1 MHTMPHMIILSKN
14 EILREGLRRI
24 LTDESFLVDQTV
36 ARLNDLSPGVVSG
49 TVLLVDGTI
58 FDEGVQTC
66 QALREQYPEEKVV
79 LMTDDYSV
87 ENVTSAFSTGA
98 IDGYIVKA
106 MSCEPL
112 AGALRLVALGE
123 KVIPSQVVDSL
134 SGAFSRTT
142 ARNWQTRCAG
152 ANLSSR
158 EVEILRCLVDGDPN
172 KVISRRLSITDAT
185 VKVHIKA
192 ILRKLRVK
200 NRTQAAIWAV
210 ERGLSLEVTEKTP
223 VPRVAVA

>member
-1 MHTMPHMIILSKN
+1 MNAKPHITILSKN

-24 LTDESFLVDQTV
+24 LLDQDFEVDQT
-36 ARLNDLSPGVVSG
+36 ASRMAELGSEMIHGS
-49 TVLLVDGTI
+49 VLLVDGI
-58 FDEGVQTC
+58 VFEEGLQTC
-66 QALREQYPEEKVV
+66 QTLREKFPDQKIV
-79 LMTDDYSV
+79 LMTDEYSV

-112 AGALRLVALGE
+112 AGALRLISLGE

-134 SGAFSRTT
+134 SGAFSRSTT
-142 ARNWQTRCAG
+142 PNWQARCAG
-152 ANLSSR
+152 ANLSAR

-210 ERGLSLEVTEKTP
+210 ERGLNVDLAGHEAVQHA
-223 VPRVAVA
+223 AVA

>member
-1 MHTMPHMIILSKN
+1 MDAKPHIIIVSKN

-24 LTDESFLVDQTV
+24 LADQGFAVDLT
-36 ARLNDLSPGVVSG
+36 ASRMAELSSAITSGSLLLIDVV
-49 TVLLVDGTI
+49 V
-58 FDEGVQTC
+58 FEEGLQTC
-66 QALREQYPEEKVV
+66 QALRERFPHQKIV
-79 LMTDDYSV
+79 LMTDEYSV
-87 ENVTSAFSTGA
+87 ENVTRAFSTGA

-112 AGALRLVALGE
+112 AGALRLISLGE
-123 KVIPSQVVDSL
+123 KIIPSQIVDSL
-134 SGAFSRTT
+134 SGAFSRST
-142 ARNWQTRCAG
+142 APNWQARCAG
-152 ANLSSR
+152 ANLSVR

-192 ILRKLRVK
+192 ILRKLHVK

-210 ERGLSLEVTEKTP
+210 ERGLNLASEQSL
-223 VPRVAVA
+223 PRAAVA